1 MHTVWVTC
9 TQSGSCAHSPGHVHT
24 VWVTCTQSGSCAHS
38 PGHMHIVWVT
48 CTQSD
53 TVWVTCTQSGSR
65 AHSLGHVHTVWVTCT
80 QSGSHTHSPT
90 QSGSHAHTV
99 FIENREGLCAM
110 QAVKTKKT
118 DDLGRFY
125 YYMTSSM
132 LSFHLLY
139 IWGSDGLEAVP
150 GDDPDPERIRRS
162 TSSK

>member
-1 MHTVWVTC
+1 
-9 TQSGSCAHSPGHVHT
+9 
-24 VWVTCTQSGSCAHS
+24 
-38 PGHMHIVWVT
+38 
-48 CTQSD
+48 
-53 TVWVTCTQSGSR
+53 
-65 AHSLGHVHTVWVTCT
+65 
-80 QSGSHTHSPT
+80 
-90 QSGSHAHTV
+90 
-99 FIENREGLCAM
+99 M

-150 GDDPDPERIRRS
+150 KAPPEAPPDDRDDDPDPERIRRS